1 MELLQNFNG
10 GLPWQSN
17 GLDSALLLQ
26 GAWVRSLVR
35 ELRSHMPHGMGKKKQ
50 NSGTFDVKTCHVWY
64 IDRAQNVAVII
75 ITITEHR
82 LIPGVAPRA
91 STAHFSSS
99 GEWWKEEESAKS
111 ICDNLYFFFPQ
122 MLEIN

>member
-1 MELLQNFNG
+1 MAVQWLRLCPSTAG
-10 GLPWQSN
+10 GLGSIP
-17 GLDSALLLQ
+17 GQ
-26 GAWVRSLVR
+26 GTKI
-35 ELRSHMPHGMGKKKQ
+35 PHATWYGEKKQ

-91 STAHFSSS
+91 CTAHFSSS